1 MSVRVYHQVGHY
13 SNWNRSSFISDK
25 CGDGLILSPVHQ
37 NFASVSSLDA
47 GIKAHCLFDP
57 QYYLPNSPKAKLAT
71 YPFFPQQISG
81 GFHTKDFHLLALESA
96 KGCIAFQVEQGFEG
110 VVIPARF
117 IDQMATK
124 YFEQQEDYTVV
135 PFLKA
140 ASDLGIASP
149 IYLTLPLTAAM
160 LEDEGF
166 RTQLLNWVTGFPE
179 ISGLYTLVNDERKS
193 KQIRSADLLFAY
205 MEFLQHAA
213 QSGLIVI
220 AGHLNTESVLLTMI
234 DGITLTF
241 GSFENT
247 RMFSLDKFIES
258 DEERRAPKSRIYL
271 PALLNWIQ
279 FDQAM
284 EIRKDAPDLW
294 AKIYTSTSYA
304 DEVIARGFEPHF
316 NQPDL
321 YKHHFM
327 CLYRQLKHLGSFA
340 IRERFSLIREHIKAA
355 MMYYDEIEE
364 IPLDLDPHGSNG
376 HLQPWL
382 DALNRY
388 YRAFMKSAGA

>member
-13 SNWNRSSFISDK
+13 SNWNLASFVSDN

-37 NFASVSSLDA
+37 NLDA
-47 GIKAHCLFDP
+47 VNAIPAKVKARSLFDP

-81 GFHTKDFHLLALESA
+81 GFYTKDFHLLALESA
-96 KGCIAFQVEQGFEG
+96 RECIAFQTRQGFQAI
-110 VVIPARF
+110 VIPARF
-117 IDQMATK
+117 VDQMATK

-140 ASDLGIASP
+140 ASDLGVESP
-149 IYLTLPLTAAM
+149 LYLTLPVTAPM

-166 RTQLLNWVTGFPE
+166 RTQLLNWATGFPE
-179 ISGLYTLVNDERKS
+179 ISGVYILVNDERKS
-193 KQIRSADLLFAY
+193 KQIRSSELLFAY
-205 MEFLQHAA
+205 LEFLHHAA
-213 QSGLIVI
+213 QSGLVAV
-220 AGHLNTESVLLTMI
+220 AGHLNTESVLLSMI

-258 DEERRAPKSRIYL
+258 DEERRAPKSRIYI

-279 FDQAM
+279 FDQAT
-284 EIRKDAPDLW
+284 EIRNEAHDLW
-294 AKIYTSTSYA
+294 TRIYTPTAFA
-304 DEVIARGFEPHF
+304 DDVIARGIEPHF
-316 NQPDL
+316 NQPEL
-321 YKHHFM
+321 YKHHFIS
-327 CLYRQLKHLGSFA
+327 LYAQLKRLGSLDV
-340 IRERFSLIREHIKAA
+340 RERYDAIREHIKKA
-355 MMYYDEIEE
+355 MEYYDEISD

-388 YRAFMKSAGA
+388 YRAFIK

>member
-13 SNWNRSSFISDK
+13 PTWNISSFSTDK

-37 NFASVSSLDA
+37 NVTTVRALDPK
-47 GIKAHCLFDP
+47 IKARSLFDP
-57 QYYLPNSPKAKLAT
+57 QYYLPNSPKAKLAS

-81 GFHTKDFHLLALESA
+81 GFLTKDFHLLALESA
-96 KGCIAFQVEQGFEG
+96 KECIAFQKEQGFEA

-140 ASDLGIASP
+140 ASDVGGASP
-149 IYLTLPLTAAM
+149 LYLTVPITAPM

-179 ISGLYTLVNDERKS
+179 ISGVYVLVSDERKS
-193 KQIRSADLLFAY
+193 KQIRSSELLFAY
-205 MEFLQHAA
+205 MEFLHHAA
-213 QSGLIVI
+213 QSGLVVI
-220 AGHLNTESVLLTMI
+220 AGHLNTESVLLSMI

-258 DEERRAPKSRIYL
+258 EEERRAPKSRIYL

-279 FDQAM
+279 FDQAT
-284 EIRKDAPDLW
+284 EIREEAPKLW
-294 AKIYTSTSYA
+294 ASIYTSTSYA
-304 DEVIARGFEPHF
+304 DDVIARGIEPHF

-321 YKHHFM
+321 YKHHFL
-327 CLYRQLKHLGSFA
+327 CLYNQLKNLGSVDV
-340 IRERFSLIREHIKAA
+340 RERFSLIREHIKNA
-355 MMYYDEIEE
+355 MAYYDQIED
-364 IPLDLDPHGSNG
+364 IPLDLDPHGSSG

-382 DALNRY
+382 EALNRY
-388 YRAFMKSAGA
+388 YRAFIK